1 MTTLS
6 PAGGLK
12 RWTALPRSFPMA
24 VEGIEDR
31 TDRPERVE
39 RMLESRAEE
48 EANRVP
54 VEPEVRSPVPA
65 EEFLRLGRQKQ
76 AEKYMDTQL
85 VAFRFEGEIEPDPSH
100 APIAS
105 FHPMREV
112 VNAMEEELYAFRPE
126 DVFGFLREAFQRF
139 PGRLPVQDHHDG
151 PLNDDDYA
159 ARISNAIKQLVSD
172 VALERPAE
180 PFEWLDDW
188 LEKRADAEAL
198 DAARAEASLEA
209 RAAAMDV
216 REMSEMAFREFAL
229 ELFKKFDADRNGLL
243 DPWEMREVLRS
254 AALNLTEAEQRD
266 VLAEIDL
273 NDDGAVDYGEF
284 VPFLHGLMAAVRS
297 KHAARA
303 TRDERD
309 RATRNEAQL
318 SFVKGMTHD
327 ELDATLRRV
336 FEEADLDGNGS
347 LDPREFGKALRSA
360 DLGLSKKEIN
370 LLLAESDRNADGVVD
385 YDEFVPVCF
394 DILVERAKNKRLES
408 DALASADAV
417 TTALLDA
424 FRRAD
429 VDPPTGKLKV
439 RQLKHC
445 LRTLTEDDVLPLSKS
460 QIVAVCS
467 EARPSPDDG
476 LVSYARFAPTAA
488 NVVYGMLDFEAQK
501 RRVAA
506 VRDLANVDT
515 GFGVMR
521 GMDPKEVEATLK
533 DAFAACDLDGNG
545 VLDEEEMRL
554 VLDSVGVGELGL
566 TEKQILA
573 IVAAADADGDGGV
586 DYDELASLAHETVRQ
601 LAMEDAIRHRAFRN
615 ARASIVGRKDILQT
629 RDDTLGA
636 ALASA
641 STDDVSHLKQ
651 DFDAGGRGAAGK
663 IRNQRSVKIRLGGNF
678 KDYV

>member
-1 MTTLS
+1 
-6 PAGGLK
+6 
-12 RWTALPRSFPMA
+12 
-24 VEGIEDR
+24 
-31 TDRPERVE
+31 
-39 RMLESRAEE
+39 
-48 EANRVP
+48 
-54 VEPEVRSPVPA
+54 
-65 EEFLRLGRQKQ
+65 
-76 AEKYMDTQL
+76 
-85 VAFRFEGEIEPDPSH
+85 
-100 APIAS
+100 
-105 FHPMREV
+105 
-112 VNAMEEELYAFRPE
+112 
-126 DVFGFLREAFQRF
+126 
-139 PGRLPVQDHHDG
+139 
-151 PLNDDDYA
+151 
-159 ARISNAIKQLVSD
+159 
-172 VALERPAE
+172 
-180 PFEWLDDW
+180 
-188 LEKRADAEAL
+188 
-198 DAARAEASLEA
+198 
-209 RAAAMDV
+209 
-216 REMSEMAFREFAL
+216 
-229 ELFKKFDADRNGLL
+229 
-243 DPWEMREVLRS
+243 
-254 AALNLTEAEQRD
+254 
-266 VLAEIDL
+266 
-273 NDDGAVDYGEF
+273 
-284 VPFLHGLMAAVRS
+284 
-297 KHAARA
+297 
-303 TRDERD
+303 
-309 RATRNEAQL
+309 
-318 SFVKGMTHD
+318 
-327 ELDATLRRV
+327 
-336 FEEADLDGNGS
+336 
-347 LDPREFGKALRSA
+347 
-360 DLGLSKKEIN
+360 
-370 LLLAESDRNADGVVD
+370 
-385 YDEFVPVCF
+385 VCF

-408 DALASADAV
+408 DALASTDAV

-501 RRVAA
+501 RRMAA

-515 GFGVMR
+515 SFGVMR